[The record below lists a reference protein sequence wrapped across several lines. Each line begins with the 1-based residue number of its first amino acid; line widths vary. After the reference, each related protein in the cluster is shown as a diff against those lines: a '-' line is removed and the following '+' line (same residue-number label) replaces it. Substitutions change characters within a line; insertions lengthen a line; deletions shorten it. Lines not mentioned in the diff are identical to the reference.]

1 MVPGGQNGWD
11 HRFKEIS
18 QHTAFND
25 EPLAFPWAR
34 STSVEPYGGF
44 AGSELLSGATDGHL

>member
-18 QHTAFND
+18 QHTVFND